1 MQIIETPQKLLSII
15 IPAYNMEKYLSRCM
29 ESLVSA
35 KAVLPLIEILIIND
49 GSKDAT
55 LNIAHGYQNLYP
67 QSVLAIDKE
76 NGNYGS
82 CVNRGLKEAT
92 GKYIKVLDADDYFLT
107 QNIERLINAL
117 KTFDVDLIL
126 TDYDVVN
133 PLGKVIKMKKFDFPQ
148 NEVLDIEHYCNCQ
161 KFEKVQMHAVTY
173 RTDLLKTINYYQSEG
188 ISYTDQEWIFEPMA
202 HVKSFCYT
210 GIVLYQYLLGREGQT
225 MSETQRRKYIS
236 HQLKG
241 LCAQINA
248 YGRNVSICN
257 ENMKQ
262 YMLAKM
268 IQRIHSIYFKTL
280 FMKCLD
286 IKSLIELDEFIRT
299 KNAELFLASENVV
312 IHRFIPFHYIRWW
325 RMHKT
330 KEFPQW
336 IVNSVVVLAKIAK
349 SPS

>member
-1 MQIIETPQKLLSII
+1 MIMDKILTIV
-15 IPAYNMEKYLSRCM
+15 IPTYNMEKHLDKCLS
-29 ESLVSA
+29 SLIVS
-35 KAVLPLIEILIIND
+35 KENMKRLEIMVIND
-49 GSKDAT
+49 GSKDCSSE
-55 LNIAHGYQNLYP
+55 IAHSYATRFP
-67 QSVLAIDKE
+67 QTFCVIDKE

-117 KTFDVDLIL
+117 TTFDVDLIL

-161 KFEKVQMHAVTY
+161 EFEKVQMHAVTY
-173 RTDLLKTINYYQSEG
+173 RTDLLKTINYHQSEG

-225 MSETQRRKYIS
+225 MSETQRRKHIS

-241 LCAQINA
+241 LYAQINA
-248 YGRNVSICN
+248 YGRNVSTCN

-268 IQRIHSIYFKTL
+268 MQRVRSIYFKTL
-280 FMKCLD
+280 FVKCLD
-286 IKSLIELDEFIRT
+286 IKSLIELDELIRT
-299 KNAELFLASENVV
+299 KNAELFLASDNIV

-330 KEFPQW
+330 KELPQW
-336 IVNSVVVLAKIAK
+336 MVNSVVVLAKIAK